1 MLSFRFFP
9 YCIGLCLL
17 SLFSCETD
25 FDRYSTDKNHL
36 LSFST
41 DTLSIDTILSTVGT
55 KTYQFMVYNRNNQ
68 RLLISSIELQ
78 GGANSDF
85 RINVDGMKGYQFK
98 NVEIDKNDSIY
109 IKVEATASH
118 NEESKPVLLRDYVKF
133 ITNSVQQQV
142 VLEAYGQD
150 VIIMRGSIIESDS
163 TLSNQKPYLVYDSL
177 YVKEGATLHIQQG
190 TTFYFYNRAEL
201 IVAGTLQVSGALQ
214 QPVIFR
220 GDRLDINVNV
230 PYDKI
235 PGQWGGIRFKSSS
248 YNNKIEYAC
257 IRNGLYG
264 IDFERSETEQL
275 KLFISNS
282 VVTNSFHTLISAVN
296 CRIEGE
302 NCEFSNAGGGLM
314 RLTGGEYS
322 FIHCTLANY
331 FTWGGTS
338 GNTVSLSNTWYDPV
352 TNDTIPLPVSKA
364 DFLNSIL
371 YGNYFAAGVAIYKNS
386 GKYAETP
393 LQYFFNSCVLRAGDT
408 KDNYQIIRENNGENI
423 INCLFDKDPA
433 FANPGTKYDKN
444 NPFGYDFRL
453 DSISP
458 ARNIADIDIANH
470 LPYDMNGISRFLDEG
485 PDVGAYE
492 WISRK

>member
-1 MLSFRFFP
+1 
-9 YCIGLCLL
+9 
-17 SLFSCETD
+17 
-25 FDRYSTDKNHL
+25 
-36 LSFST
+36 
-41 DTLSIDTILSTVGT
+41 
-55 KTYQFMVYNRNNQ
+55 MVYNRNNQ

-78 GGANSDF
+78 GGANSSF
-85 RINVDGMKGYQFK
+85 RINVDGRKGHRFEH
-98 NVEIDKNDSIY
+98 VEIDKNDSIY

-133 ITNSVQQQV
+133 TTNTVQQQV

-150 VIIMRGSIIESDS
+150 VVILRGSIIDSDS
-163 TLSNQKPYLVYDSL
+163 ILSNQKPYLVYDSL
-177 YVKEGATLHIQQG
+177 FVKEGATLHIREG

-201 IVAGTLQVSGALQ
+201 LIAGTLQVAGTQQ

-248 YNNKIEYAC
+248 YNNTIEYAC

-275 KLFISNS
+275 KLSIANS
-282 VVTNSFHTLISAVN
+282 VITNSSHTLITAVN

-331 FTWGGTS
+331 FAWGGSAS
-338 GNTVSLSNTWYDPV
+338 GNTVSLANTWYDPV
-352 TNDTIPLPVSKA
+352 ANDTIPLPVSKA

-371 YGNYFAAGVAIYKNS
+371 YGNSFAAGVTIYKNS
-386 GKYAETP
+386 GNYADTP
-393 LQYFFNSCVLRAGDT
+393 LRYLFNSCVLRAGDA
-408 KDNYQIIRENNGENI
+408 KDDYRIIRENNGESV
-423 INCLFDKDPA
+423 INCLFDKDPV
-433 FANPGTKYDKN
+433 FANPGTKPDRN
-444 NPFGYDFRL
+444 DPFAYDFRL

-458 ARNIADIDIANH
+458 ARTMADPGIANQV
-470 LPYDMNGISRFLDEG
+470 PYDMNGISRLQDEG
-485 PDVGAYE
+485 PDAGAYE
-492 WISRK
+492 WIFLSH